1 MKQNNNRENSMNKLI
16 NFNGRVGRL
25 GFALI
30 YTPMLIAFYTGL
42 TVIQQHTVTDYFSGM
57 IFQQFLS
64 HLSQS
69 LLLVAS
75 VFVCMNE
82 KSKRNKSCYLILL
95 LLGSINFFFGSKLFL
110 SANGI
115 LPLSLIMFCSSLFMI
130 FISGY
135 VRRLHDLGWQAS
147 PAAKTQLVAWTLL
160 YSSMILPNLLTINLP
175 GIIKMFF
182 SSMYMLSITITSLL
196 MVAFVISLPL
206 ALLKSGDKETN
217 QFGDAPKSL
226 FGT

>member
-1 MKQNNNRENSMNKLI
+1 MNKLI

-25 GFALI
+25 GFALF
-30 YTPMLIAFYTGL
+30 YTPMLIAFMVGL
-42 TVIQQHTVTDYFSGM
+42 EVIQQHIVTDYFSGM

-75 VFVCMNE
+75 VFICMNE

-115 LPLSLIMFCSSLFMI
+115 LPLSLIMLCSSLFMI

-147 PAAKTQLVAWTLL
+147 PAAKTQLIAWTFL
-160 YSSMILPNLLTINLP
+160 YSSMTLPSLIRINLP

-182 SSMYMLSITITSLL
+182 SAMYTLSITITSLL

-206 ALLKSGDKETN
+206 ALLKSGNQKTN
-217 QFGDAPKSL
+217 LFGDAPNNL
-226 FGT
+226 LGT